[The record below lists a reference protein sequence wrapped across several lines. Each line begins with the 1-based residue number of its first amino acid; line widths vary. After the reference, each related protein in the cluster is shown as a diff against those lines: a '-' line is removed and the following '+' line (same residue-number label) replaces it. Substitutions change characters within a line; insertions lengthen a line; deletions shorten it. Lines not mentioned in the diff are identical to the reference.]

1 MDEAIKDREKE
12 KSEID
17 RGVLD
22 NVMQQNKVLFD
33 SLQKSMLIGFFT
45 NRDAFMIQLLT
56 QLSVYYDQ
64 VFKCEEMMKQL
75 KEVHNSNNPNP
86 ELRISKKIN
95 LLKTM
100 QDTFDQAQ
108 KLINFLMNLEQTGQ
122 NEEINR
128 NDYKQYKNASQAEKA
143 KILVDSN
150 ELRKLEDGLSN
161 NKVLAKTK
169 GYLPDPKLFQSIHKR
184 IYEILKMNYLPEF
197 Y

>member
-17 RGVLD
+17 RRVLD
-22 NVMQQNKVLFD
+22 DVMQQHKVLFD
-33 SLQKSMLIGFFT
+33 PLQKSMLIGFFT

-64 VFKCEEMMKQL
+64 VFKCEEMWKQL
-75 KEVHNSNNPNP
+75 HEVHNSNNPNP
-86 ELRISKKIN
+86 ELKISKKIN

-100 QDTFDQAQ
+100 QDTFEQAQ

-169 GYLPDPKLFQSIHKR
+169 GY
-184 IYEILKMNYLPEF
+184 
-197 Y
+197 